1 MYKHWRNLTTVTSSH
16 LFAIV
21 IFLDVLKTPQDVIII
36 FVLNNQYSF
45 ISIYTFTIL
54 VLFILLCISFLLC
67 GIIFIQLEWLHLLYL
82 NVCWQQIFS
91 AFLCLRTFLFYFIL
105 GSKHIW
111 WWYSVF
117 FLYSWLYLLIYLK
130 GFLHLCSW
138 ELLIHSFFFSCN
150 VSSTFGIKIMMDSK

>member
-1 MYKHWRNLTTVTSSH
+1 MYKHWRNLTTVTSFH

-36 FVLNNQYSF
+36 CFKQSIFFYIYRHIHHSSTLHSALHFFASMWDYFYS
-45 ISIYTFTIL
+45 I
-54 VLFILLCISFLLC
+54 
-67 GIIFIQLEWLHLLYL
+67 EWLHLLYL

-105 GSKHIW
+105 GSKHSW
-111 WWYSVF
+111 WCYSIF